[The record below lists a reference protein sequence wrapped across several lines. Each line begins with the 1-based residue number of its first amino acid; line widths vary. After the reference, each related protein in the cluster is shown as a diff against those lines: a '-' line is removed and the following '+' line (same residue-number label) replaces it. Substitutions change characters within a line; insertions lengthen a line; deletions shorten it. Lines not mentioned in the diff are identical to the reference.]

1 VKFAYDTNYE
11 PPAPSMEIHLAF
23 PESSYF
29 IGPLIAFVD
38 SGADATIIPSHYLR
52 GLSIQVDD
60 RKLLRSAWGERRIV
74 DIHYLDVGI
83 GAIRLPV
90 IEVVADELSD
100 EIIIGR
106 NILNKLL
113 VVLNGP
119 AQTLEMKD

>member
-1 VKFAYDTNYE
+1 MKFAYDTSYE
-11 PPAPSMEIHLAF
+11 PPAPSIEIQLAL

-29 IGPLIAFVD
+29 IGPVTAFVD
-38 SGADATIIPSHYLR
+38 SGADATIVPSYYLQ
-52 GLSIQVDD
+52 GLPIQVDD
-60 RKLLRSAWGERRIV
+60 RKVLRSAWGERRIV

-90 IEVVADELSD
+90 IEIVADELSD

-119 AQTLEMKD
+119 AQTLELKD